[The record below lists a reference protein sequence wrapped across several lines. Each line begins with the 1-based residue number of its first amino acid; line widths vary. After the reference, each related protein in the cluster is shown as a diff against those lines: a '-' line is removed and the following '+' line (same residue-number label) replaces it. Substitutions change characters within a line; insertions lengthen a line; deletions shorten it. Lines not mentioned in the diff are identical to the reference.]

1 MSPPTAQLR
10 ALNDALAGAY
20 VIESELGGGG
30 MSRVYLAHDVALE
43 RRVVIKVLSSELIS
57 GVSRERFRREVL
69 VSARLQ
75 HPNIVPVLDAGEAGG
90 EPYFVMAYV
99 EGESL
104 SARLAREGKLANA
117 ETVRILRDVAR
128 ALAYAHAQGFVHRD
142 IKPGNV
148 LLTSGAAV
156 VADFGIAKAL
166 AAGLHSSGDDH
177 GGGTL
182 TRVGMS
188 VGTPA
193 YMAPE
198 QAAGDPKTDHRA
210 DLYSFGLIAY
220 EMLTGQNPMSRA
232 TPAETLAAHLTFE
245 PDAVQ
250 VKRPAVSR
258 SLGDLI
264 MRCLAKSPAN
274 RPQSAAAI
282 ADALEDPSM
291 VSGVDVATSDVQAVV
306 NGRRRR
312 RLVLGGALVI
322 AVAAAVGV
330 ILWQPL
336 SSGSSTSEVVAARSP
351 AIAVLPFATISSD
364 SSDEYLAAGMTDQL
378 TSALARVAGWKVA
391 SRRAVEQHQETD
403 TSSAGF
409 AKSLGLTHVVEGAVQ
424 RQRER
429 LRVAVRLVDAAT
441 EFTLWSDVFEY
452 QMADIFAVQDQITG
466 RIVEAISGTIGSAQT
481 AAADGTPAGG
491 ESEGTTKP
499 EAYEHYLRARFL
511 IAKRDAESLREALSE
526 FQTATR
532 IDSSFARAHAG
543 VASVYSLLP
552 LYSNVPRTQVQD
564 SGMRAAE
571 RAIAADSALADGYAA
586 RGVLH
591 NAAWNWAQGEAD
603 LRRAIALDSMHASA
617 HQWLGDNLFVNGRV
631 SEAVPMYRNAVRLD
645 PVTPV
650 LRASYSYTLA
660 AAGLTDSALAQARE
674 GIRLDPANPIVRL
687 LVGHTYLVLGRAA
700 DARKEL
706 ETANSQAPNTPLIM
720 GGLGAAL
727 VADGVRD
734 EAERIL
740 AALAKF
746 PPRSGAAAATGKV
759 RLALGDVSGALGAFQ
774 TAVLER
780 DEVFG
785 NEAMITPLY
794 DPIRKLPQ
802 FADILRAARL
812 NVARLTAGRQ

>member
-1 MSPPTAQLR
+1 
-10 ALNDALAGAY
+10 
-20 VIESELGGGG
+20 
-30 MSRVYLAHDVALE
+30 MSRVYLAHDIALE

-90 EPYFVMAYV
+90 DPYFVMAYV
-99 EGESL
+99 DGEPL

-177 GGGTL
+177 GGGGGGGGGGTL

-245 PDAVQ
+245 PEAVQ

-264 MRCLAKSPAN
+264 MRCLAKSPSN

-291 VSGVDVATSDVQAVV
+291 VSGVDVATSDVQSVV

-312 RLVLGGALVI
+312 RVLLVGALAI

-330 ILWQPL
+330 ILWRQM
-336 SSGSSTSEVVAARSP
+336 SSESATTNAAVTASAP

-378 TSALARVAGWKVA
+378 TSALTRVAGWKVA
-391 SRRAVEQHQETD
+391 SRRAVEQYQAAD

-424 RQRER
+424 RQGER
-429 LRVAVRLVDAAT
+429 LRVAVRLVDAST
-441 EFTLWSDVFEY
+441 EFSLWSDVFEY
-452 QMADIFAVQDQITG
+452 QMADIFAVQDQITA
-466 RIVEAISGTIGSAQT
+466 RIVEAISGTIGGGQAT
-481 AAADGTPAGG
+481 AAGPAPKG
-491 ESEGTTKP
+491 SEAGGTTKP
-499 EAYEHYLRARFL
+499 EAYEHYLRAKFL
-511 IAKRDAESLREALSE
+511 FAKRDAASLREALGE
-526 FQTATR
+526 FLAATH

-543 VASVYSLLP
+543 IATAYSLLP
-552 LYSNVPRTQVQD
+552 LYSNVPRSQVQD

-571 RAIAADSALADGYAA
+571 RAIAADSTLADGFAA

-603 LRRAIALDSMHASA
+603 LRRAIALDSTHAGA
-617 HQWLGDNLFVNGRV
+617 QHWLGDNLFVNGRV
-631 SEAVPMYRNAVRLD
+631 SESVLVYRVAVRLD

-660 AAGLTDSALAQARE
+660 TAGFRDSALAQARE

-720 GGLGAAL
+720 GGLGAAF
-727 VADGVRD
+727 VADSMRD
-734 EAERIL
+734 NAEQIL

-746 PPRSGAAAATGKV
+746 PPRSGAAAAIGKV
-759 RLALGDVSGALGAFQ
+759 RLALGDLSGALVAYQ